1 LDSYLEI
8 IEDNEAKIRL
18 LEEKKGEI
26 RRSNNERNRK
36 AAQYEKEEERCHQ
49 NMRINHK
56 RKYYLDNKKKCKNEF
71 FRKAICFGLK
81 CGSGFMGV
89 ILLLVCFIGELHSL
103 PMLQFLLSFI
113 TVSSLLG
120 LVELKNVSREYRRLL
135 RSYHGDINQDIS
147 DLQDKIDFLKA
158 RQIKNRK
165 AIEINQ
171 SFLQEID
178 STLKQLREQSNEYRN
193 SRNELINELISNLDN
208 YIEDFSSR
216 EIDIHKIME
225 KTIL

>member
-1 LDSYLEI
+1 
-8 IEDNEAKIRL
+8 
-18 LEEKKGEI
+18 
-26 RRSNNERNRK
+26 
-36 AAQYEKEEERCHQ
+36 
-49 NMRINHK
+49 M
-56 RKYYLDNKKKCKNEF
+56 
-71 FRKAICFGLK
+71 
-81 CGSGFMGV
+81 
-89 ILLLVCFIGELHSL
+89 
-103 PMLQFLLSFI
+103 
-113 TVSSLLG
+113 
-120 LVELKNVSREYRRLL
+120 SREYRRLL